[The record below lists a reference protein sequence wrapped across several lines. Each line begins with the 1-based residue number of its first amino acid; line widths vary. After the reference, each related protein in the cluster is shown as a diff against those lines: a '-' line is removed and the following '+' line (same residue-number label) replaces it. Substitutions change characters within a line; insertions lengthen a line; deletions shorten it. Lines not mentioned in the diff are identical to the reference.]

1 MALTPRLHIQTEKIG
16 PITVVRFKVDR
27 LIADE
32 DIIEFEDEINRQTN
46 GPAPQILL
54 DFKGLR
60 QMSSSAL
67 GKLLALRRK
76 IAEAHG
82 EFKLC
87 SLSADLREVF
97 EITKLNQTFSIFD
110 DEASALNSFR

>member
-1 MALTPRLHIQTEKIG
+1 MALTPRVQIQSEKVG
-16 PITVVRFKVDR
+16 PVTVVRFKVDR

-32 DIIEFEDEINRQTN
+32 DIIEFEEEMNRLTT

-60 QMSSSAL
+60 QMSSSAI
-67 GKLLALRRK
+67 GKLLVLRRK
-76 IAEAHG
+76 IAEARG

-87 SLSADLREVF
+87 RLSSEIREVF

-110 DEASALNSFR
+110 DESSAMNAFR